1 MADNTT
7 LFRSTASIVGI
18 TSTIMLS
25 GFNISTSHLFVPLM
39 YRLDKQTSARMFDR
53 LYHDGIKVV
62 VPLAAAGITSF
73 AYLAYT
79 SPATSNPPAGDGA
92 AAQSVLGTG
101 LLGKRP
107 AFAVAAGLVV
117 ATLVWTRVVVMPVN
131 ERLISVAREVGAKDK
146 VSAADVEALLRRW
159 WWMNYVRGAG
169 ALAAGLLALAA
180 SL

>member
-1 MADNTT
+1 MADTP
-7 LFRSTASIVGI
+7 LLRSTASLVGI
-18 TSTIMLS
+18 TSTLMLS
-25 GFNISTSHLFVPLM
+25 GFNISTSYLFVPLM
-39 YRLDKQTSARMFDR
+39 YKLDKQISARMFDR

-73 AYLAYT
+73 GYLAYT
-79 SPATSNPPAGDGA
+79 SPSPSPSPVSNINAG
-92 AAQSVLGTG
+92 VLGTG
-101 LLGKRP
+101 LSKSL
-107 AFAVAAGLVV
+107 AFSVAAGLVV
-117 ATLVWTRVVVMPVN
+117 ATLAWTRVVVMPVN

-146 VSAADVEALLRRW
+146 VSAGDVEALLRRW

>member
-1 MADNTT
+1 MADIP
-7 LFRSTASIVGI
+7 LLRSTASLVGI
-18 TSTIMLS
+18 TSTLMLS

-39 YRLDKQTSARMFDR
+39 YKLDKQTSARMFDR

-73 AYLAYT
+73 SYLAYT
-79 SPATSNPPAGDGA
+79 SPSPSPVSNTNTG
-92 AAQSVLGTG
+92 VLGTG
-101 LLGKRP
+101 LGKGP
-107 AFAVAAGLVV
+107 AFSIAAGLVV
-117 ATLVWTRVVVMPVN
+117 ATLAWTRVVVMPVN

-146 VSAADVEALLRRW
+146 VSAGDVEALLRRW

>member
-7 LFRSTASIVGI
+7 PFRSTASLVGI
-18 TSTIMLS
+18 TSTILLS

-39 YRLDKQTSARMFDR
+39 YKLDKQTSARMFDR

-73 AYLAYT
+73 GYLAYT
-79 SPATSNPPAGDGA
+79 SPAPSNPAVGND

-101 LLGKRP
+101 LLGRRS
-107 AFAVAAGLVV
+107 AFAIAAGLVV

>member
-1 MADNTT
+1 MADSTT
-7 LFRSTASIVGI
+7 PFRSTASLVGI
-18 TSTIMLS
+18 TCTILLS

-39 YRLDKQTSARMFDR
+39 YKLDKQTSARMFDR

-62 VPLAAAGITSF
+62 VPLAAAGIASF
-73 AYLAYT
+73 GYLAYT
-79 SPATSNPPAGDGA
+79 SPAPSTHPAGDDT
-92 AAQSVLGTG
+92 AQSVLGTG

-146 VSAADVEALLRRW
+146 VSAGDVEALLRRW

-169 ALAAGLLALAA
+169 ALAAGMLALAA